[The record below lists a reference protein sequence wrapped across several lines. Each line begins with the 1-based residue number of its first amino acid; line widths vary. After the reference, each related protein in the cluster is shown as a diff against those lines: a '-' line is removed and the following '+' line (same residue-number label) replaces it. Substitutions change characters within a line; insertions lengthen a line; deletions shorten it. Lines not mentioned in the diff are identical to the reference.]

1 MTTLNGNTR
10 SRSKALA
17 VDQLFSTGQRV
28 PRSGIYKILHKH
40 SPADQMT
47 LLRDGHFPTC
57 HRCGIPMN
65 FELVSAVPI
74 ESATARFRLLMRPH
88 ITQA

>member
-1 MTTLNGNTR
+1 MTMVNGHTQ
-10 SRSKALA
+10 SSSTALVA
-17 VDQLFSTGQRV
+17 EQFFTTGQTV

-40 SPADQMT
+40 SPANQMT
-47 LLRDGHFPTC
+47 LLRNRHFPSC

-65 FELVSAVPI
+65 FELVSALPV

-88 ITQA
+88 ITQE

>member
-1 MTTLNGNTR
+1 MTTLNRNNR
-10 SRSKALA
+10 SSSNALA
-17 VDQLFSTGQRV
+17 MDQFFSTGQRV

-47 LLRDGHFPTC
+47 LLRNRHFPSC

-65 FELVSAVPI
+65 FELVSAVPV

-88 ITQA
+88 ITQE